1 MNLIRLATKNIAGN
15 AFRSGVVFLCAMVVA
30 GLSLSTVLLIQGAQE
45 SLRLALERLGADV
58 VVVPEGESSRVET
71 ALLMGKP
78 ATAWMPQENVS
89 KIANIPGVAA
99 ASPQLYLAS
108 LANASCCSASELFMV
123 AFDPKTDFTIEPW
136 LKRKLGH
143 ELRLGEAV
151 GGHLVFVP
159 EGEENIKLYGYFVSL
174 KGNLEPTGMGLDQ
187 TLFLTFDTA
196 QDMARISRTRAEH
209 PLEIPPNSVSAV
221 MVKMKPGADA
231 HTAALDIIQNV
242 PNVTPIES
250 PELFQSYRK
259 QITGL
264 LRGMLAVLGITLV
277 LSLVLISLIFSMA
290 ANERRREIGVL
301 RALGATRVAI
311 LQSLLSEAAILALG
325 GGAVGIALGALTTF
339 LFRDLIVRSLEMPF
353 LFPSLPSLLT
363 LVGAGLIVALAGV
376 TLAALLPAFRISL
389 QEPAIAMRE

>member
-1 MNLIRLATKNIAGN
+1 MNLIRLATKNIAGS
-15 AFRSGVVFLCAMVVA
+15 AFRSGVVFLCALVVA
-30 GLSLSTVLLIQGAQE
+30 GLSLSTVLLIRGAQE

-78 ATAWMPQENVS
+78 TTAWMPQENVS
-89 KIANIPGVAA
+89 KIANIPGVAI

-209 PLEIPPNSVSAV
+209 PLEIPANSISAV

-231 HTAALDIIQNV
+231 HAAALDIIQKV

-363 LVGAGLIVALAGV
+363 LVGGGLIVALAGV

>member
-1 MNLIRLATKNIAGN
+1 MNLIRLATKNIAGS
-15 AFRSGVVFLCAMVVA
+15 AFRSGVVFLCALVVA
-30 GLSLSTVLLIQGAQE
+30 GLSLSTVLLIRGAQE

-78 ATAWMPQENVS
+78 TTAWMPQENVS
-89 KIANIPGVAA
+89 KIANIPGVAV

-159 EGEENIKLYGYFVSL
+159 EGEENIKLYGYFISL

-196 QDMARISRTRAEH
+196 QDVARISRTRAER
-209 PLEIPPNSVSAV
+209 PLEIPANSISAV

-231 HTAALDIIQNV
+231 HTAALDIIQKV

-250 PELFQSYRK
+250 PELFQAYRK

-325 GGAVGIALGALTTF
+325 GGAVGIVLGALTTF